1 MKKFTSF
8 IKNKAAA
15 VAEKKSSSFVMLA
28 GVCFLMIAGLYLYM
42 IFAGM
47 ASAPSFAYSEF

>member
-15 VAEKKSSSFVMLA
+15 LAEKKSSSFIMLA
-28 GVCFLMIAGLYLYM
+28 GLCFMMVAGLYLYM
-42 IFAGM
+42 MFAGM